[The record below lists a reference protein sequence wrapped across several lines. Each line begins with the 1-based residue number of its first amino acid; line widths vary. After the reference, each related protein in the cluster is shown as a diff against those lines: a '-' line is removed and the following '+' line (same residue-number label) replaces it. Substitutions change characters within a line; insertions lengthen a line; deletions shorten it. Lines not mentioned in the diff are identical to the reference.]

1 MITSLLSD
9 PVYSTLFFT
18 LTFLASVGSAAYTYF
33 HEDALIKK
41 PIVYRNLTILCV
53 VSAIL
58 FVTGM
63 ILK

>member
-1 MITSLLSD
+1 MITSLLAN

-18 LTFLASVGSAAYTYF
+18 LTFLASVGSSAYMHF
-33 HEDALIKK
+33 HEDALVKK
-41 PIVYRNLTILCV
+41 PAVYRNLVILNV